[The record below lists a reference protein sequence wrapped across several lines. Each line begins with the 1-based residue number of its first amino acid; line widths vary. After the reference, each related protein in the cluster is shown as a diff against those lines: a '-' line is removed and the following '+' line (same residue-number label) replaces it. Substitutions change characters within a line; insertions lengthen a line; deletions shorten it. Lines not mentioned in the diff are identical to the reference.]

1 MSNLPA
7 VEDASFESEV
17 LKSDIPVLVDF
28 WAPWCAPCKALSPVI
43 EEISVA
49 YSGKLKVL
57 QMNVQ
62 DNKKVPAQ
70 FRIRSIPTLILFKEG
85 KVVEQSVGAK
95 PKTEI
100 EKMIKKVL

>member
-1 MSNLPA
+1 MSNLRA

-28 WAPWCAPCKALSPVI
+28 WAPWCAPCRALSPVI
-43 EEISVA
+43 EELSTA
-49 YSGKLKVL
+49 YAGKLKVL

-70 FRIRSIPTLILFKEG
+70 FRVRSIPMLILFKEG

>member
-7 VEDASFESEV
+7 VEDASFEKEV

-43 EEISVA
+43 EELSVA

-85 KVVEQSVGAK
+85 RVVEQSVGAK
-95 PKTEI
+95 PRTEI

>member
-7 VEDASFESEV
+7 VEDASFENEV

-85 KVVEQSVGAK
+85 KVVEQSVGTK